1 MSKNNVLWVE
11 KDSSEVE
18 KIFVVGRGFFEMEKE
33 RAFFLEVKQACEVKL
48 KSSCLWVTQNVL
60 GKARKTTASTV
71 VTGICM
77 ARPIDLSQVI
87 CVVKYDLIEMETVLV
102 I

>member
-1 MSKNNVLWVE
+1 MSKNNVVLVE
-11 KDSSEVE
+11 KDSFEVE
-18 KIFVVGRGFFEMEKE
+18 NIFVVGRGFFAMVKE
-33 RAFFLEVKQACEVKL
+33 RAFFLEVKQACEVRL
-48 KSSCLWVTQNVL
+48 KFSCLWVIQNVL
-60 GKARKTTASTV
+60 GKARKMIASTV

-77 ARPIDLSQVI
+77 ARPTDLSQVI